1 MFPAPAGD
9 SLKYAY
15 EKMALFHREAQL
27 RRDARS
33 ARWSPGAYEHWTE
46 ETRQAVRRT
55 EIVYNLTKALFWV
68 AVGLPLPLA
77 VVFMQ
82 ARGMDLFQV
91 GLLTSIF
98 AFTVAALELPTGGL
112 ADSIGRKRVTLL
124 AYTFL
129 LLKDLVFLIAFSFP
143 MFIVSKVLNGVGR
156 ALASGAMDAWFIDRL
171 QDADP
176 EIDIQ
181 PFLARAG
188 TVSSFAIAL
197 STLLGGVIASLFGSL
212 PEEGSTVFTPI
223 AMTIVAAV
231 LVQTLNLVTVGA
243 FVKEERP
250 GTDTKQVAGLREVA
264 GVVKEALSLSLN
276 NPVLRLLLLATAVS
290 GFAMA
295 SVETFWQP
303 RFAELLGGSDGHRVL
318 FGALMMGG
326 FLAGMVGSLAS
337 IPVTRLLGK
346 RYALVGAVFE
356 GLGGG
361 LLILLAAQ
369 GTVAGAAGVFWLFY
383 FGRSVGASPLG
394 KVQNDEIP
402 KERRSSMLSVGSL
415 VSYAGFFSGSAVLGF
430 VADRASIGA
439 AWTVAG
445 VLLAASAFLYVR
457 VGSVRTRRALGV
469 KSSTD

>member
-1 MFPAPAGD
+1 MFPPGD
-9 SLKYAY
+9 PLKYAY
-15 EKMALFHREAQL
+15 EKMASSQREAQL

-33 ARWSPGAYEHWTE
+33 ARRVSASYEHWTE
-46 ETRQAVRRT
+46 ETRQRVRRT
-55 EIVYNLTKALFWV
+55 EIIYNLTTALFWV
-68 AVGLPLPLA
+68 GVGLPLPLA
-77 VVFMQ
+77 IVLMQ

-98 AFTVAALELPTGGL
+98 ALTVAALELPTGGL
-112 ADSIGRKRVTLL
+112 ADAIGRKRVTLL
-124 AYTFL
+124 AYAFL
-129 LLKDLVFLIAFSFP
+129 LLKDLVFLLAFSFP
-143 MFIVSKVLNGVGR
+143 VFIVSSVLNGVGR
-156 ALASGAMDAWFIDRL
+156 ALASGALDAWFIDRL

-181 PFLARAG
+181 PYLARAG

-197 STLLGGVIASLFGSL
+197 STLLGGVIASLFGGL
-212 PEEGSTVFTPI
+212 PEEGSAVFTPI

-231 LVQTLNLVTVGA
+231 LVQAVNLVIVTV
-243 FVKEERP
+243 FVQEERR
-250 GTDTKQVAGLREVA
+250 QVEGNETWGFREVP
-264 GVVKEALSLSLN
+264 GVIKEALTLSLN
-276 NPVLRLLLLATAVS
+276 NPVLRLLFLATAVS
-290 GFAMA
+290 GFALA

-337 IPVTRLLGK
+337 IPVTRLLGR

-369 GTVAGAAGVFWLFY
+369 GTVAGAAALFWLFY

-402 KERRSSMLSVGSL
+402 KERRSSMLSVASL

-430 VADRASIGA
+430 IADRASIGV

-445 VLLAASAFLYVR
+445 TLLVVSTLLYVR
-457 VGSVRTRRALGV
+457 IETLWGVSGLRRA
-469 KSSTD
+469 KT